1 MLYSLHKAEFSS
13 LRLEHGTKQYN
24 FVRFW
29 LKDSNG
35 DRSYICSP
43 LYEMLH
49 PELYSGLNIIREEL
63 KKQPLPIERIV
74 RLVAICFREFDM
86 DV

>member
-1 MLYSLHKAEFSS
+1 
-13 LRLEHGTKQYN
+13 
-24 FVRFW
+24 
-29 LKDSNG
+29 
-35 DRSYICSP
+35 
-43 LYEMLH
+43 MLH